1 MAYCGL
7 RIADCG
13 LDCGLESAFRIPH
26 SAMTCGASA
35 WTSIGTSHRARTDS
49 ARRRSASS
57 TAPNSGTPDGT
68 RKHLNP
74 RTPASTSASSS
85 PALSGTTPPQNPTST
100 CTRPRAAARFAS
112 SAATVVVAGTL
123 LSGMSTIAVT
133 PPAAAARVAV
143 SKPSQSVRP
152 GSLTCTCVSTRPGD
166 TTRSPKS
173 ISSAYRSAKAFA
185 PRSSGLALLSSAFA
199 LRSSAFALR
208 SS

>member
-13 LDCGLESAFRIPH
+13 LDCGLESAFRIAH
-26 SAMTCGASA
+26 SAMACGDSA
-35 WTSIGTSHRARTDS
+35 WTSNGTPRRARADS
-49 ARRRSASS
+49 AGRRSASA
-57 TAPNSGTPDGT
+57 TALNSGTPDGT

-74 RTPASTSASSS
+74 RTPASTRASSS
-85 PALSGTTPPQNPTST
+85 PALPGTTPPQNPTST

-123 LSGMSTIAVT
+123 LSGMSTIVVT

-166 TTRSPKS
+166 TTRSWKS
-173 ISSAYRSAKAFA
+173 IGSADRSAEAFA
-185 PRSSGLALLSSAFA
+185 R
-199 LRSSAFALR
+199 RSSAFARPSSYALR